1 MGISSPITIQHA
13 ASCEQYLSE
22 VPVTLLGRPKKVEEV
37 KKELCSPADC
47 SGLQQNQR
55 LSNSKTKVLLCK
67 IRLVQ
72 GHVLSLKEFFAKIQQ
87 NNHQLNNLFEL
98 QKLVY
103 CCEDKTTFLNC
114 RIWFIVAKTRTPKLQ
129 KTFELSTI
137 ACSQLQFFKSDRGTD
152 NQFR

>member
-37 KKELCSPADC
+37 KKELCSSADC

-67 IRLVQ
+67 IRLVS
-72 GHVLSLKEFFAKIQQ
+72 GSCFIIERIFCKNSAKQSSTQQ
-87 NNHQLNNLFEL
+87 PF
-98 QKLVY
+98 
-103 CCEDKTTFLNC
+103 
-114 RIWFIVAKTRTPKLQ
+114 
-129 KTFELSTI
+129 
-137 ACSQLQFFKSDRGTD
+137 
-152 NQFR
+152 

>member
-37 KKELCSPADC
+37 KKELCSSADC

-72 GHVLSLKEFFAKIQQ
+72 GHVLSLKEFFAEIQQ

-98 QKLVY
+98 QKFGLLLRRQDNLFELQNLVH
-103 CCEDKTTFLNC
+103 CCEDKDTKT
-114 RIWFIVAKTRTPKLQ
+114 AKN
-129 KTFELSTI
+129 F
-137 ACSQLQFFKSDRGTD
+137 
-152 NQFR
+152 